1 MREHI
6 EKKVVK
12 KLDCV
17 GIGVGAGLEY
27 QGKMKKKERTRKEK
41 RFEKKTRSKT

>member
-27 QGKMKKKERTRKEK
+27 QGKMKKKRKNQK
-41 RFEKKTRSKT
+41 GKKI